1 MDIQDV
7 ITGLGEGIFPNIIQF
22 VWVLLALAG
31 VVVIG
36 FGLKNM
42 YEIASEG
49 GPQPGGPTQ
58 TGSMVQLLIGGLR
71 VVPSVTLWHA
81 ANLFLDGGD
90 STAGDLLT
98 YVSGGGALTGCDNF
112 ARAIQLG
119 FMAFGAIAIYRG
131 FLLWN
136 DGATGFH
143 REGYRTGTMFLIGG
157 IGCFFIDDLIDVVG
171 NEFGFDVGFD
181 AICTALGA

>member
-58 TGSMVQLLIGGLR
+58 TGSMVQLLIGGLM

-81 ANLFLDGGD
+81 ANLFL
-90 STAGDLLT
+90 
-98 YVSGGGALTGCDNF
+98 
-112 ARAIQLG
+112 
-119 FMAFGAIAIYRG
+119 
-131 FLLWN
+131 
-136 DGATGFH
+136 
-143 REGYRTGTMFLIGG
+143 
-157 IGCFFIDDLIDVVG
+157 
-171 NEFGFDVGFD
+171 
-181 AICTALGA
+181 